1 MSSASF
7 TPFIKVERAISL
19 LMQYLYLR

>member
-7 TPFIKVERAISL
+7 TPFIKVERVISL
-19 LMQYLYLR
+19 VMQYLYLQ